1 MSTAIA
7 VQEGQIVTSYEKFDA
22 ISWCTPSVLG
32 CKACISA
39 SASGNAVSLTVSL
52 QTPFGNWSQTFSIN
66 ANRCF
71 TFQPASKVKI
81 ELCIGDFSTQPKQI
95 CFTLSAK
102 VCVHLP
108 IIGWKCSPS
117 VGHQFCVPLPGHG
130 VHALLDLGDDTQFA
144 TLLLLNDTAER
155 SSGKTC
161 NCH

>member
-7 VQEGQIVTSYEKFDA
+7 VQEGQVVTSYEKFDA

-39 SASGNAVSLTVSL
+39 TASGGTVSLTVSL
-52 QTPFGNWSQTFSIN
+52 QTPLGNWSQTFSIN

-71 TFQPASKVKI
+71 TFQPVSKVKI
-81 ELCIGDFSTQPKQI
+81 DLCIGDFSVQAKQI

-102 VCVHLP
+102 VCFDAP
-108 IIGWKCSPS
+108 FIGWKCTPQ

-130 VHALLDLGDDTQFA
+130 AHALLSSGDDLHLA
-144 TLLLLNDTAER
+144 TLLLLNESAEKAG
-155 SSGKTC
+155 GKTC